1 MPKLKIILTRQFNLI
16 TFRSTH
22 QLNKYLTMK
31 RLILHP
37 DDRSTDFLKPIYSQL
52 KNTTVITGGLRRQS
66 EIHEL
71 IQSHDQVIMLG
82 HGFSEG
88 LCSVR
93 QFGLNPFIIDARSV
107 KYLSKKESN
116 IFIWCYASD
125 FVSTHKLRGYC
136 SGMFI
141 SEELEALYHN
151 VEASEDQI
159 NLSNDVFAA
168 ALGEAL
174 LRGHSMQETFEHV
187 YPKYEAI
194 AEGNLVVK
202 YNLERL
208 RWF

>member
-1 MPKLKIILTRQFNLI
+1 
-16 TFRSTH
+16 
-22 QLNKYLTMK
+22 MK

-37 DDRSTDFLKPIYSQL
+37 EDRSTDFLKPIYSQL
-52 KNTTVITGGLRRQS
+52 ENTTVITGGLRRQS

-88 LCSVR
+88 LSSAR

-125 FVSTHKLRGYC
+125 FVSTYKLKGYC

-151 VEASEDQI
+151 VEATEDQI
-159 NLSNDVFAA
+159 NLSNEVFSA

-174 LRGHSMQETFEHV
+174 LQGYSMQETFEYV
-187 YPKYEAI
+187 YSKYEAI

-208 RWF
+208 RWFGKLPLNCNVLN

>member
-1 MPKLKIILTRQFNLI
+1 
-16 TFRSTH
+16 
-22 QLNKYLTMK
+22 MK

-37 DDRSTDFLKPIYSQL
+37 EDRSTDFLKPIYSNL
-52 KNTTVITGGLRRQS
+52 ENTTVVTGGIRYQRD
-66 EIHEL
+66 IHGL
-71 IQSHDQVIMLG
+71 IESHDQVIMLG
-82 HGFSEG
+82 HGFSDG
-88 LCSVR
+88 LLSVR
-93 QFGLNPFIIDARSV
+93 QFGLNPFIIDSRCA
-107 KYLSKKESN
+107 KYLSEKESN

-125 FVSTHKLRGYC
+125 FVTKHKLKGYC

-151 VEASEDQI
+151 VEATEDQI

-174 LRGHSMQETFEHV
+174 LQGYSMQETYEYV
-187 YPKYEAI
+187 YSKYEAF

>member
-1 MPKLKIILTRQFNLI
+1 
-16 TFRSTH
+16 
-22 QLNKYLTMK
+22 MK

-37 DDRSTDFLKPIYSQL
+37 EDRSTDFLKPIYSNL
-52 KNTTVITGGLRRQS
+52 ENTTVVNGGIRYQRD
-66 EIHEL
+66 IHGL
-71 IQSHDQVIMLG
+71 IESHDQVIMLG
-82 HGFSEG
+82 HGFSDG
-88 LCSVR
+88 LLSVR
-93 QFGLNPFIIDARSV
+93 QFGLNPFIIDSRCA
-107 KYLSKKESN
+107 KYLSEKESN

-125 FVSTHKLRGYC
+125 FVTKHKLKGYC

-151 VEASEDQI
+151 VEATEEQV

-174 LRGHSMQETFEHV
+174 LQGYSMEETFEYV
-187 YPKYEAI
+187 YLKYEAI

>member
-1 MPKLKIILTRQFNLI
+1 
-16 TFRSTH
+16 
-22 QLNKYLTMK
+22 MK

-37 DDRSTDFLKPIYSQL
+37 DDRSTDFLKPIYSNL
-52 KNTTVITGGLRRQS
+52 ENTTVVTGGIRYQRD
-66 EIHEL
+66 IHNL
-71 IQSHDQVIMLG
+71 IESHDQVIMLG
-82 HGFSEG
+82 HGFSDG
-88 LCSVR
+88 LLSVR

-125 FVSTHKLRGYC
+125 FVSTYKLKGYC

-151 VEASEDQI
+151 VEATEDQI
-159 NLSNDVFAA
+159 NLSNDVFAV

-174 LRGHSMQETFEHV
+174 QYGYTMNDAFDYV
-187 YPKYEAI
+187 YSKYEAI
-194 AEGNLVVK
+194 AEGNLVVQ

-208 RWF
+208 KWF

>member
-1 MPKLKIILTRQFNLI
+1 
-16 TFRSTH
+16 
-22 QLNKYLTMK
+22 MK

-37 DDRSTDFLKPIYSQL
+37 EDRSTDFLKPIYSQL
-52 KNTTVITGGLRRQS
+52 ENTTVITGGLRRQS

-93 QFGLNPFIIDARSV
+93 QFGINPFIIDSHSV

-125 FVSTHKLRGYC
+125 FVSMHKLKGYC

-151 VEASEDQI
+151 VEATEDEI
-159 NLSNDVFAA
+159 NISNEVFSV

-174 LRGHSMQETFEHV
+174 IHGYSLSETYDYV
-187 YPKYEAI
+187 YSKYKAI
-194 AEGNLVVK
+194 AEGNLVVQ
-202 YNLERL
+202 YNLEKL
-208 RWF
+208 RWY

>member
-1 MPKLKIILTRQFNLI
+1 
-16 TFRSTH
+16 
-22 QLNKYLTMK
+22 MK
-31 RLILHP
+31 RLIFHP
-37 DDRSTDFLKPIYSQL
+37 EDRSTDFLKPIYSQL

-82 HGFSEG
+82 HGFSDG
-88 LCSVR
+88 LLSVR
-93 QFGLNPFIIDARSV
+93 QFGLNPFIIDSRCA
-107 KYLSKKESN
+107 KYLSEKESN

-125 FVSTHKLRGYC
+125 FVMKHKLKGYC

-151 VEASEDQI
+151 VEATEDQI
-159 NLSNDVFAA
+159 NLSNDIFAY

-174 LRGHSMQETFEHV
+174 LQGCPIQETYEYV
-187 YPKYEAI
+187 YSKYEAI

>member
-1 MPKLKIILTRQFNLI
+1 
-16 TFRSTH
+16 
-22 QLNKYLTMK
+22 MK

-37 DDRSTDFLKPIYSQL
+37 EDRSTDFLKPIYSQL

-82 HGFSEG
+82 HGFSDG
-88 LCSVR
+88 LLSVR
-93 QFGLNPFIIDARSV
+93 QFGLNPFIIDARCA
-107 KYLSKKESN
+107 KYLAEKETN

-125 FVSTHKLRGYC
+125 FVTKHKLKGYC

-151 VEASEDQI
+151 VEATEDQI

-174 LRGHSMQETFEHV
+174 LHGYSMNETYEYV
-187 YPKYEAI
+187 CSKYEAI

-208 RWF
+208 RCF

>member
-1 MPKLKIILTRQFNLI
+1 
-16 TFRSTH
+16 
-22 QLNKYLTMK
+22 MK

-37 DDRSTDFLKPIYSQL
+37 EDRSTDFLKPIYSQL
-52 KNTTVITGGLRRQS
+52 ENTTVITGGLRRQS

-93 QFGLNPFIIDARSV
+93 QFGINPFIIDARCAR
-107 KYLSKKESN
+107 YLSEKDSN

-125 FVSTHKLRGYC
+125 FVTKHKLKGYC

-151 VEASEDQI
+151 VEATEDQI
-159 NLSNDVFAA
+159 NLSNDVFAV

-174 LRGHSMQETFEHV
+174 QNGFTMNDAFDYV
-187 YPKYEAI
+187 YSKYAVI
-194 AEGNLVVK
+194 AEGNLVVQ

>member
-1 MPKLKIILTRQFNLI
+1 MR
-16 TFRSTH
+16 
-22 QLNKYLTMK
+22 

-37 DDRSTDFLKPIYSQL
+37 NDRSTDFLKPIYSQL
-52 KNTTVITGGLRRQS
+52 ENTTVITGGLRRQS

-82 HGFSEG
+82 HGFSEVM
-88 LCSVR
+88 CSAR
-93 QFGLNPFIIDARSV
+93 QFGLNPFIIDSHSV

-125 FVSTHKLRGYC
+125 FVGVHKLKGYC

-151 VEASEDQI
+151 VEATEDEI
-159 NLSNDVFAA
+159 NLSNEVFSV

-174 LRGHSMQETFEHV
+174 IHGYSLSETYDYV
-187 YPKYEAI
+187 YSKYKAI
-194 AEGNLVVK
+194 AEGNLVVQ
-202 YNLERL
+202 YNLEKL
-208 RWF
+208 RWY

>member
-1 MPKLKIILTRQFNLI
+1 
-16 TFRSTH
+16 
-22 QLNKYLTMK
+22 MK

-88 LCSVR
+88 LSSAR

-125 FVSTHKLRGYC
+125 FVSTYKLKGYC

-151 VEASEDQI
+151 VEATEDQI
-159 NLSNDVFAA
+159 NLSNNVFAA
-168 ALGEAL
+168 ALGESL
-174 LRGHSMQETFEHV
+174 QQGYSMQETYEYV
-187 YPKYEAI
+187 YSKYEAI
-194 AEGNLVVK
+194 AEGNLVVR

>member
-1 MPKLKIILTRQFNLI
+1 MQFNLI
-16 TFRSTH
+16 IFRSAH
-22 QLNKYLTMK
+22 QLNKYKTMK

-37 DDRSTDFLKPIYSQL
+37 DDRSTDFLKPIYSKL

-82 HGFSEG
+82 HGFSDG
-88 LCSVR
+88 LSSV
-93 QFGLNPFIIDARSV
+93 QKFGLSPFVIDARCAR
-107 KYLSKKESN
+107 YLSEKESS

-125 FVSTHKLRGYC
+125 FVTKHKLKGYC

-159 NLSNDVFAA
+159 NLSNDVFAG
-168 ALGEAL
+168 ALGEAML
-174 LRGHSMQETFEHV
+174 QEYSMEETYEYV
-187 YPKYEAI
+187 YSKYEAI

>member
-1 MPKLKIILTRQFNLI
+1 MHPYT
-16 TFRSTH
+16 
-22 QLNKYLTMK
+22 LNSIMK

-37 DDRSTDFLKPIYSQL
+37 DDRSTDFLKPIYSNL
-52 KNTTVITGGLRRQS
+52 EDKTIVTGGMKYQRD
-66 EIHEL
+66 IFHL
-71 IQSHDQVIMLG
+71 IENHDQVIMLG
-82 HGFSEG
+82 HGSPDG
-88 LCSVR
+88 LLSIG
-93 QFGLNPFIIDARSV
+93 QFGLNPFIIDSRCA
-107 KYLSKKESN
+107 KYLSEKESN

-125 FVSTHKLRGYC
+125 FVTKHKLKGYC

-151 VEASEDQI
+151 VEANEDQI

-174 LRGHSMQETFEHV
+174 LQGYSMQETYEYV
-187 YPKYEAI
+187 YSKYEAI